1 MAFVNYDSAVKNLQ
15 ESVLGVHGAD
25 EIAPVSIL
33 MLMCHAHVNVFVH
46 GACIVVLK
54 LVPMDIIK

>member
-25 EIAPVSIL
+25 EIAHVIL
-33 MLMCHAHVNVFVH
+33 MSMCHAHVNVFVH
-46 GACIVVLK
+46 GARIVVLK